1 MEYLSK
7 RSRSKSLSPSA
18 DFIKKK
24 SSSKKKKSSMKGGK
38 RSGSKKRSKS
48 SIRIKHSAPSYLKYD
63 IEKLLG
69 KNDNIAFHRIFT

>member
-24 SSSKKKKSSMKGGK
+24 SSSSKKEYDIMFDIMNNYLMFDDDIKKSS
-38 RSGSKKRSKS
+38 
-48 SIRIKHSAPSYLKYD
+48 
-63 IEKLLG
+63 
-69 KNDNIAFHRIFT
+69 